1 METNIDPILN
11 GPIPGENYTSD
22 TRNYPWH
29 RPPDFTDIDEAIDF
43 ISERLTEE
51 ETSFRMITMIE
62 AGLTLATVTDIF
74 LTIGVSE
81 GRWTPDFAI
90 LLAGPTCR
98 ILEIM
103 AKVYEVDYDL
113 GIDTKKPLV
122 TSEFVKAATND
133 NPDVQEEAATAV
145 SEATQG
151 IKDEAATQA
160 PGGLMGPLTEAP
172 SSSQD
177 EQLSMLGYG
186 AEPMDE
192 NAPNEEML

>member
-1 METNIDPILN
+1 MESNIDPLF
-11 GPIPGENYTSD
+11 GAPIPGENYTSD

-51 ETSFRMITMIE
+51 ESSFKMLTLME
-62 AGLTLATVTDIF
+62 SGLTVATVTDIF
-74 LTIGVSE
+74 LTMGIAE
-81 GRWTPDFAI
+81 GRWTPDFAV

-103 AKVYEVDYDL
+103 AKVYEIDYDL
-113 GIDTKKPLV
+113 GIDSPKPMV
-122 TSEFVKAATND
+122 TSAYVKAMEEK
-133 NPDVQEEAATAV
+133 NPGIQEEAEQAV
-145 SEATQG
+145 SEASQG
-151 IKDEAATQA
+151 IKDKAATQV

-172 SSSQD
+172 IAPED

-186 AEPMDE
+186 ADQPVDT
-192 NAPNEEML
+192 APNEEML